1 MEKVNIEK
9 GYYTFTI
16 TDSWGHGLKM
26 VTLAHT
32 VYKLEVILFLQEV
45 ISNMKRSFPFLFS
58 YELVFTK
65 FEFLFL
71 WWCSSNSAEFFIQE

>member
-32 VYKLEVILFLQEV
+32 GSDFKYEEK
-45 ISNMKRSFPFLFS
+45 FPFF
-58 YELVFTK
+58 VF
-65 FEFLFL
+65 L
-71 WWCSSNSAEFFIQE
+71 